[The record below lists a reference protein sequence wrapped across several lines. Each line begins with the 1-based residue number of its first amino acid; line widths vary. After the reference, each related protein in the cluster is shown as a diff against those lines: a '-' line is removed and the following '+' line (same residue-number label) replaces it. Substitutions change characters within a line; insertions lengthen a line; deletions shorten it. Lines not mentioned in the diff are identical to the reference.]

1 MGCLALN
8 LGEAFAEVETYES
21 SNLRIIMLS

>member
-21 SNLRIIMLS
+21 SNLKIIMLS

>member
-21 SNLRIIMLS
+21 SNLEIIMLS